1 MNRTGTIISSILI
14 LASDF
19 LLPGCIRGQVAEETI
34 PEASLVYSA
43 GKLETMMRK
52 PVCLGEYI
60 TSQAGPLRKINS
72 DGTFTSDSTFTVD
85 KMRIP
90 SEGFLITGWLY
101 MPLNKS
107 KCPLI
112 ILTNGGG
119 DNVKTIRSFSDF
131 MAPVLAHCGIA
142 AFVHDKR
149 GTGESQGEYKKTCY
163 SDYITDAANCAIHLS
178 DHDRIDKSRIGVM
191 GASEGGRIAVAAAAR
206 YPVFSFVI
214 SQAGTVVSPV
224 EDRLFAQLNGMVDQG
239 VMPEAVAEKVRPLWE
254 KSFQAW
260 ASGDSLKHKAVN
272 EEISEWRKDYE
283 RNVLPFTWD
292 EMNSIPEFSTVL
304 PTWNSLG
311 DDYMTEL
318 KGFSKKWLAI
328 FGETDR
334 VVPTEASIENIRHYM
349 SLSGNNEVDVAV
361 LPNCGHA
368 PVDNDTRR
376 MLSFHYLILNWLH
389 DNLCHEM

>member
-1 MNRTGTIISSILI
+1 MNRTNSIISGLMI
-14 LASDF
+14 LASEIM
-19 LLPGCIRGQVAEETI
+19 LPACSRGQKADEI
-34 PEASLVYSA
+34 NPAGSIVYSPE
-43 GKLETMMRK
+43 KLETMMRK
-52 PVCLGEYI
+52 PVCMGEYL
-60 TSQAGPLRKINS
+60 TSQSGPLRKMNG
-72 DGTFTSDSTFTVD
+72 DGTFTTDSTFTVR

-90 SEGFLITGWLY
+90 SDGLLITGWLY
-101 MPLNKS
+101 LPLNAS

-119 DNVKTIRSFSDF
+119 NVVKSIRSFSDF

-149 GTGESQGEYKKTCY
+149 GTGESGGEYVKTSY
-163 SDYITDAANCAIHLS
+163 SDYITDAANCAIFLS
-178 DHDRIDKSRIGVM
+178 ADDRIDKSRIGVM

-206 YPVFSFVI
+206 YPVFSFAI
-214 SQAGTVVSPV
+214 SQAGTVVSAV
-224 EDRLFAQLNGMVDQG
+224 EDRLYAQLNGMVDQG
-239 VMPEAVAEKVRPLWE
+239 VISEALAAKVSPLWE
-254 KSFQAW
+254 KSFLAW
-260 ASGDSLKHKAVN
+260 ASGDSAKHNAVN
-272 EEISEWRKDYE
+272 REITEWRRSYE
-283 RNVLPFTWD
+283 RGVLPFTQQ

-318 KGFSKKWLAI
+318 GSFDKKWLAI